1 MAEREQRA
9 TLRTVAGK
17 LGISVSTVSRA
28 LSGQGG
34 RYRIRPETV
43 EAVRAAAAKLQY
55 QPDVV
60 ARGLRLR
67 RTHSLGLV
75 VPDVANPFFA
85 AIAASVA
92 DAARLRGHAV
102 LLCDSR
108 ETTEREVE
116 AVRLLRDRKVDGLIV
131 CPVGQRA
138 AHLAACR
145 DAGLPIVI
153 ADRIVGSPPLP
164 FVAAD
169 NAGGGRQA
177 AAYLAGRGH
186 RRIGILQG
194 LPGSTPNEERKAAF
208 LAELAR
214 HGIAARQAPV
224 AGSAFSEAA
233 GAEAAEALLDRHPG
247 LTALFALSNVV
258 AMGALRVLAARGISV
273 PRDLSILGFD
283 DHPYAALLATPL
295 TVIAQPVDDLGR
307 KAAEMLFDRIGG
319 QTPPG
324 APAAVRLPTHLIERA
339 SVAAPPA
346 SRGISVPTTASLSP
360 LSPPLLPRDL
370 CPHHR
375 PQPTVS
381 VPNRPTRK
389 GVRACHATSSHP

>member
-1 MAEREQRA
+1 MAGNGQRA
-9 TLRTVAGK
+9 TLRTVAER

-43 EAVRAAAAKLQY
+43 GAVRAAAADLQFR
-55 QPDVV
+55 PDPV
-60 ARGLRLR
+60 ARGLRMR

-75 VPDVANPFFA
+75 VPDAANPFFA
-85 AIAASVA
+85 EIAASVA

-108 ETTEREVE
+108 ETTEREAE
-116 AVRLLRDRKVDGLIV
+116 AVRLLMDRKVDGLIV
-131 CPVGQRA
+131 CPVGLRA
-138 AHLAACR
+138 DHLEACR
-145 DAGLPIVI
+145 AGGLPVVV

-169 NAGGGRQA
+169 NAAGGRMA
-177 AAYLAGRGH
+177 AAYLVKRGH
-186 RRIGILQG
+186 RRIGLLQG
-194 LPGSTPNEERKAAF
+194 LPGSTPNEERKTAF

-214 HGIAARQAPV
+214 HGIPRRLVPV
-224 AGSAFSEAA
+224 AGEEFSEAA
-233 GAEAAEALLDRHPG
+233 GAGAASALLDRHPG

-295 TVIAQPVDDLGR
+295 TVIAQPVEDLGR
-307 KAAEMLFDRIGG
+307 RAAETLFDRIEGR
-319 QTPPG
+319 
-324 APAAVRLPTHLIERA
+324 APSRARAAVRLPVRLVERA
-339 SVAAPPA
+339 SVAAQPPDA
-346 SRGISVPTTASLSP
+346 TKGT
-360 LSPPLLPRDL
+360 
-370 CPHHR
+370 R
-375 PQPTVS
+375 P
-381 VPNRPTRK
+381 
-389 GVRACHATSSHP
+389 